1 MNARSIPAPAV
12 AVPAGEVDSRGAYL
26 SFTLAYVIGHGSAA
40 LSKGADPVLSLPAW
54 LPITLFVTGL
64 IPALVLGVRA
74 GIRSQQGAGES
85 RKHAESLLGIAW
97 CTAFTALFLAITGLT
112 RAFDQP
118 GLQDMLWAAGSVLI
132 VGLMNIAEGTAR
144 RNNLHYTLG
153 SWLALVAATSL
164 FTTDILGVYTILAI
178 AAGGGYA
185 VATVLEHRRI
195 AALSTASALRTGK
208 DPVDE
213 RQPDHL
219 HVR

>member
-1 MNARSIPAPAV
+1 MNARSIPAPAI
-12 AVPAGEVDSRGAYL
+12 AVPAGEVDNRGAYL
-26 SFTLAYVIGHGSAA
+26 SFTLAYVIGHGTAA

-64 IPALVLGVRA
+64 IPALVLGVAA
-74 GIRSQQGAGES
+74 GIRSQQGV
-85 RKHAESLLGIAW
+85 
-97 CTAFTALFLAITGLT
+97 TALFLAITGLT

-118 GLQDMLWAAGSVLI
+118 GMQDMLWAAGSVLI

-178 AAGGGYA
+178 AAGSGYA
-185 VATVLEHRRI
+185 VATVLEYRRI

-208 DPVDE
+208 DPANE
-213 RQPDHL
+213 RQLDQLHL
-219 HVR
+219 R